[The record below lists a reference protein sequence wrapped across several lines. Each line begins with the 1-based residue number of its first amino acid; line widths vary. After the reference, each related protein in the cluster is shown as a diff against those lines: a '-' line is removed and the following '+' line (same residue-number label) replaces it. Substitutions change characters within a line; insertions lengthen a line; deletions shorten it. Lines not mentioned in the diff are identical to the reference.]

1 MTWCFKKFPQGFLFH
16 EISEHVIKLTPG
28 SISANISPY
37 RYPYDQTREIE
48 SMAQYMLDAR
58 IIQLG

>member
-16 EISEHVIKLTPG
+16 DISEHAIKLTPC
-28 SISANISPY
+28 SISTKIKPDI
-37 RYPYDQTREIE
+37 YPYYQTGEIE
-48 SMAQYMLDAR
+48 SMAQDMLDAR

>member
-1 MTWCFKKFPQGFLFH
+1 MTWCFRKFPQGFLFH
-16 EISEHVIKLTPG
+16 EISEHAIKLTPC
-28 SISANISPY
+28 SISANVRPY

-48 SMAQYMLDAR
+48 NMARDMLDAS

>member
-1 MTWCFKKFPQGFLFH
+1 MTWCFRKFPQGFLFH
-16 EISEHVIKLTPG
+16 EISEHAIKLTPC
-28 SISANISPY
+28 SISANIRPY

-48 SMAQYMLDAR
+48 NMARDMLDAR